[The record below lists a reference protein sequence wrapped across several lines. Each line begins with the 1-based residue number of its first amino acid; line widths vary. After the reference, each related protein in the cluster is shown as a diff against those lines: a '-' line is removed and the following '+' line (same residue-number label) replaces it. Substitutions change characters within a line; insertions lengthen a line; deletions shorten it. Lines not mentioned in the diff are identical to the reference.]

1 MERRVTSPTC
11 GPHLHVNRPLGAAGG
26 VKVTYQI
33 LTLTHVHKKMTSLP
47 VLVSADRSPLINI
60 KKFKDHDETYAGAKR
75 KREKTSTCGDS
86 KPDC

>member
-1 MERRVTSPTC
+1 MERRVTSPPC

-47 VLVSADRSPLINI
+47 ALVDADLRPFDKH
-60 KKFKDHDETYAGAKR
+60 KKNKGLKNHDDDR
-75 KREKTSTCGDS
+75 K
-86 KPDC
+86 